1 MRMRRRT
8 QGNSST
14 RLRLVVDLDRYS
26 ISPLLFFFFSFP
38 RAALTRFL
46 PDLSLEMSYLV
57 PCSKGGEGRKEGRK
71 EGRIENGETIDRFV
85 TLIVVGIMYKSVRI
99 ARIFFSTAFFPGAIL
114 PSFLFQASRRERW
127 RIGKRCSGSTSLKLM
142 ILKA

>member
-57 PCSKGGEGRKEGRK
+57 PCSKGEREGRKEERK
-71 EGRIENGETIDRFV
+71 DREWRNDRQLCHVDRLKMENFLEGREKEK
-85 TLIVVGIMYKSVRI
+85 KS
-99 ARIFFSTAFFPGAIL
+99 FAI
-114 PSFLFQASRRERW
+114 
-127 RIGKRCSGSTSLKLM
+127 
-142 ILKA
+142 